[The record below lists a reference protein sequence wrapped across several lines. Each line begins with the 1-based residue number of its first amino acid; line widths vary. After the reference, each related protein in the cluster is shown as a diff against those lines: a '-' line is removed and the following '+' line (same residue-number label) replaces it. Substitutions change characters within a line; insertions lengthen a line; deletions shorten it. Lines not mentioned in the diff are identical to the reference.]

1 MKNTIGNALTLTLFG
16 ESHGPAIGAVIDGI
30 SPGIKIDEEYIKARL
45 DQRKPYGESST
56 KRREPD
62 VAEII
67 SGVFDG
73 YTTGTPLT
81 MIIRNCDTRSG
92 DYDRLRSVA
101 RPSHA
106 DLTGFY

>member
-67 SGVFDG
+67 SGMLTDILRAL
-73 YTTGTPLT
+73 PL
-81 MIIRNCDTRSG
+81 R
-92 DYDRLRSVA
+92 
-101 RPSHA
+101 
-106 DLTGFY
+106 